1 MAAHHTTS
9 AEAICQ
15 AHDIEY
21 MAAHNAEELSERL
34 KDFFNAEEGP
44 VLLEVFTNPEEDA
57 QAMEDYYKA
66 FS

>member
-1 MAAHHTTS
+1 
-9 AEAICQ
+9 
-15 AHDIEY
+15 